1 MEKGFKCFIG
11 NMNTINEN
19 QQFIDNNINNDS
31 KYEKIEIEEE
41 TNLFP
46 LQKNI
51 SPQNQIILK
60 K

>member
-46 LQKNI
+46 LQKI
-51 SPQNQIILK
+51 FLLK
-60 K
+60 IK